1 MPVII
6 RGSFANGNGINL
18 DDCTKI
24 SVAST
29 LNGNEIK
36 WTDPQDIVFNDKTTA
51 QWIGTKLVRKTG
63 GYPTSETDGTVLIDS
78 KVRNAYSSSAFKDT
92 TCVELEEDIVYYCLF
107 PYTKKA
113 VTKSDNNRFTGEI
126 LHLGY
131 VDHVLKNNTWE
142 RIAEVSEMGAASKVW
157 KIGDEID
164 VELDWSLSGLHNH
177 KETVTLQIYD
187 FNHFDKSDG
196 SGKAGICFGTKNL
209 LSNTEICYSNNANSW
224 EDSRGHWYIMQEIYE
239 SLPANVKSKIKEVD
253 TYAGYRKSG
262 SPSGGKLL
270 KAHVFPPAH
279 KECLDDAYYNK
290 FETKAIRF
298 PIFTDDTSRI
308 KERNGVG
315 YPSDWY
321 TRTLG
326 DITVNGINEVKFL
339 CVTKEGKY
347 NSVYSGIPKKDIGI
361 CFCFNI

>member
-29 LNGNEIK
+29 LDGNEIK

-164 VELDWSLSGLHNH
+164 IELDWSLSGFHSY

-209 LSNTEICYSNNANSW
+209 LKTQELFVHTEDGSW
-224 EDSRGHWYIMQEIYE
+224 SRTYAKGAVMPKIYE
-239 SLPANVKSKIKEVD
+239 SFPVNVKAKIKEVN
-253 TYAGYRKSG
+253 TYAKGA
-262 SPSGGKLL
+262 PSKNGEGILSKDY
-270 KAHVFPPAH
+270 VFPPGLS
-279 KECLDDAYYNK
+279 ECIRTNNAQY
-290 FETKAIRF
+290 ETKQFLF
-298 PIFTDDTSRI
+298 PIFTDNNSRI
-308 KERNGVG
+308 KKLSNGTGSIYLWGTRSGCG
-315 YPSDWY
+315 YLSNYSCYGMWNIEMNGSQGGGM
-321 TRTLG
+321 G
-326 DITVNGINEVKFL
+326 DEAR
-339 CVTKEGKY
+339 
-347 NSVYSGIPKKDIGI
+347 PGI

>member
-29 LNGNEIK
+29 LDGNEIK

-131 VDHVLKNNTWE
+131 VDPVLKNNTWE

-164 VELDWSLSGLHNH
+164 IELDWSLAGRYHTH

-209 LSNTEICYSNNANSW
+209 LRYEELVSDIGYSWNTTRYKTFLMPQIYNSF
-224 EDSRGHWYIMQEIYE
+224 
-239 SLPANVKSKIKEVD
+239 PANIKTKIKEVN
-253 TYAGYRKSG
+253 TYASQK
-262 SPSGGKLL
+262 GGKVGDGVLSKDYIFL
-270 KAHVFPPAH
+270 PGLS
-279 KECLDDAYYNK
+279 ECVSSSDVQYEK
-290 FETKAIRF
+290 KQIRF
-298 PIFTDDTSRI
+298 PIFTDNKSRI
-308 KERNGVG
+308 KKLGGDSGSNHSWPTRSVSYLDYALNGFYDGEFNVRMT
-315 YPSDWY
+315 SES
-321 TRTLG
+321 R
-326 DITVNGINEVKFL
+326 
-339 CVTKEGKY
+339 
-347 NSVYSGIPKKDIGI
+347 SGI